1 MSTITTYLWMYWNNF
16 FLLSDLVTLVVFT
29 IIIIVAS
36 ILRKQSLANSN
47 GVGSELEVSKSYVE
61 LRLARDGSMAHWG
74 DQFLPVRG
82 KQFDILY
89 KLARRPGEIVLH
101 GDLYGIIDSEY
112 HKDHLLR
119 QYIASIRKAFPL
131 PYSDPHHQN
140 GIIKTRKMEGYYL
153 NLSSDQVEIV

>member
-1 MSTITTYLWMYWNNF
+1 MPVTT
-16 FLLSDLVTLVVFT
+16 VE
-29 IIIIVAS
+29 A
-36 ILRKQSLANSN
+36 
-47 GVGSELEVSKSYVE
+47 SKSSVK
-61 LRLARDGSMAHWG
+61 LRLVRDGSMAYWR
-74 DQFLPVRG
+74 DQLLSVRG

-101 GDLYGIIDSEY
+101 TDLYGIIDSEY

-153 NLSSDQVEIV
+153 NLPPDQVEIV

>member
-1 MSTITTYLWMYWNNF
+1 MSTITAYLRMHWNNF
-16 FLLSDLVTLVVFT
+16 YL
-29 IIIIVAS
+29 
-36 ILRKQSLANSN
+36 
-47 GVGSELEVSKSYVE
+47 VSKSCVE
-61 LRLARDGSMAHWG
+61 LRLVRDGRMAHWG

-101 GDLYGIIDSEY
+101 ADLYGMIDSEY

-119 QYIASIRKAFPL
+119 QYIASIRKVFPL
-131 PYSDPHHQN
+131 PYSDPHHPN

-153 NLSSDQVEIV
+153 NLSPDQVEVV

>member
-1 MSTITTYLWMYWNNF
+1 MSTITAYLGMHWDNF
-16 FLLSDLVTLVVFT
+16 LSDLVTLVIFT

-47 GVGSELEVSKSYVE
+47 GVGSELEVSKTSVE
-61 LRLARDGSMAHWG
+61 LRLVRDGSMAHWG
-74 DQFLPVRG
+74 DQFLPVRRG
-82 KQFDILY
+82 KQFDILC
-89 KLARRPGEIVLH
+89 KLAQRPREIVLH
-101 GDLYGIIDSEY
+101 ADLSKVIDSEY

>member
-1 MSTITTYLWMYWNNF
+1 MKPSKNSTLQKRWTGGVLMA
-16 FLLSDLVTLVVFT
+16 V
-29 IIIIVAS
+29 
-36 ILRKQSLANSN
+36 LRQIAERLFGRVPSANWN
-47 GVGSELEVSKSYVE
+47 GVELKVSKTSVK

-74 DQFLPVRG
+74 DQFLPVKG
-82 KQFDILY
+82 KQFDILH

-101 GDLYGIIDSEY
+101 TDLYCIIDSEY